1 MEILLIKNMIW
12 PALMTVAI
20 ISFLDY
26 ILDRKK
32 MKRYIAI
39 AFTMI
44 GIIAMVYFMVNNSEY
59 KFLQIFYNNLNSLI
73 FEVEGT
79 CTPRHKSVNSPCE
92 YKVTLS
98 SSGIA
103 SINSNL

>member
-39 AFTMI
+39 AFTML
-44 GIIAMVYFMVNNSEY
+44 GIIAMVYFMVNNGEY
-59 KFLQIFYNNLNSLI
+59 KFLQIFLFMFLLSISLVILALKKRIDAFTMIGIILMLVMLILLLRTNLI
-73 FEVEGT
+73 
-79 CTPRHKSVNSPCE
+79 
-92 YKVTLS
+92 
-98 SSGIA
+98 
-103 SINSNL
+103 

>member
-44 GIIAMVYFMVNNSEY
+44 GIIAMVYFMVNNGEY
-59 KFLQIFYNNLNSLI
+59 KFLQIFLFMFLLSISLVILALKKRIDAFTMIGIILMLVMLILLLRTNLI
-73 FEVEGT
+73 
-79 CTPRHKSVNSPCE
+79 
-92 YKVTLS
+92 
-98 SSGIA
+98 
-103 SINSNL
+103 

>member
-59 KFLQIFYNNLNSLI
+59 KFLQIFLFMFLLSISFVILALKKRIDAFTMIGIILMLVMLILLLRTNLI
-73 FEVEGT
+73 
-79 CTPRHKSVNSPCE
+79 
-92 YKVTLS
+92 
-98 SSGIA
+98 
-103 SINSNL
+103 

>member
-44 GIIAMVYFMVNNSEY
+44 GIIAMVYFMVNNGEY
-59 KFLQIFYNNLNSLI
+59 KFLQIFLFMFLLSISLVILALKKKNRCFYHDWHNSYACHANFT
-73 FEVEGT
+73 FE
-79 CTPRHKSVNSPCE
+79 N
-92 YKVTLS
+92 
-98 SSGIA
+98 
-103 SINSNL
+103 

>member
-59 KFLQIFYNNLNSLI
+59 KFLQIFLFMFLLSISLVILALKKRIDAFTMIGIILMLVMLILLLRTNLI
-73 FEVEGT
+73 
-79 CTPRHKSVNSPCE
+79 
-92 YKVTLS
+92 
-98 SSGIA
+98 
-103 SINSNL
+103 

>member
-39 AFTMI
+39 AFTMR
-44 GIIAMVYFMVNNSEY
+44 GIIARVYFMVNNSEY
-59 KFLQIFYNNLNSLI
+59 KFLQIFLFMFLLSISLVILALKKRIDAFTMIGIILMLVMLILLLRTNLI
-73 FEVEGT
+73 
-79 CTPRHKSVNSPCE
+79 
-92 YKVTLS
+92 
-98 SSGIA
+98 
-103 SINSNL
+103 

>member
-44 GIIAMVYFMVNNSEY
+44 GIIAMVYFMVNNGEY
-59 KFLQIFYNNLNSLI
+59 KFLQIFLFMFLLSISLVILALKKRIDAFTMIGIILILVMLILLLRTNLI
-73 FEVEGT
+73 
-79 CTPRHKSVNSPCE
+79 
-92 YKVTLS
+92 
-98 SSGIA
+98 
-103 SINSNL
+103 

>member
-44 GIIAMVYFMVNNSEY
+44 GIIAMVYFMVNNGEY
-59 KFLQIFYNNLNSLI
+59 KFLQIFLFIFLLSISLVILALKKRIDAFTMIGIILMLVMLILLLRTNLI
-73 FEVEGT
+73 
-79 CTPRHKSVNSPCE
+79 
-92 YKVTLS
+92 
-98 SSGIA
+98 
-103 SINSNL
+103 